1 MMKKGII
8 IKVIG
13 GFYDVKLDDD
23 VLRCNARGKFRK
35 DGIIPMVGDKV
46 EVNTKDAVI
55 ETIMPRKNQFRR
67 PLVSNIDYL
76 GIVVSV
82 NNPQPDL
89 LLVDKLMLSA
99 AVNSVESFI
108 IINKIDL
115 AESQAEIEYIK
126 DEYKL
131 SGCTVLY
138 ISCRDGTGVD
148 ELKNELGSGITV
160 FAGQSGVGK
169 SSLIN
174 RLYPCQTREVG
185 DISGKGRRGRHT
197 TRSVE
202 LLVMSDKKM
211 IVDTPGFS
219 ALGVDLMLPQEV
231 QNYYNEFI
239 PYISECRSLGCMH
252 NKEPDCAVKDAVNR
266 GELPKGRYERYI
278 RIIETI
284 DEERRKQRW

>member
-8 IKVIG
+8 IKGIG

-174 RLYPCQTREVG
+174 RLYPCQT
-185 DISGKGRRGRHT
+185 GKWGYKRKRPEGRHT

-219 ALGVDLMLPQEV
+219 AWVL
-231 QNYYNEFI
+231 I
-239 PYISECRSLGCMH
+239 
-252 NKEPDCAVKDAVNR
+252 
-266 GELPKGRYERYI
+266 
-278 RIIETI
+278 
-284 DEERRKQRW
+284 

>member
-1 MMKKGII
+1 MKKGII
-8 IKVIG
+8 IKGIG

-239 PYISECRSLGCMH
+239 PYICECRYLGCMH

>member
-8 IKVIG
+8 IKGIG

-185 DISGKGRRGRHT
+185 DISAKGRRGRHT

-239 PYISECRSLGCMH
+239 PYICECRYLGCMH

-284 DEERRKQRW
+284 DEERRKQQW

>member
-1 MMKKGII
+1 M
-8 IKVIG
+8 
-13 GFYDVKLDDD
+13 FYGVM
-23 VLRCNARGKFRK
+23 RGKFRK

-148 ELKNELGSGITV
+148 ELKNELGSG
-160 FAGQSGVGK
+160 
-169 SSLIN
+169 
-174 RLYPCQTREVG
+174 
-185 DISGKGRRGRHT
+185 
-197 TRSVE
+197 
-202 LLVMSDKKM
+202 
-211 IVDTPGFS
+211 
-219 ALGVDLMLPQEV
+219 
-231 QNYYNEFI
+231 
-239 PYISECRSLGCMH
+239 
-252 NKEPDCAVKDAVNR
+252 
-266 GELPKGRYERYI
+266 
-278 RIIETI
+278 
-284 DEERRKQRW
+284 

>member
-8 IKVIG
+8 IKGIG

-239 PYISECRSLGCMH
+239 PYICECRYLGCMH

>member
-1 MMKKGII
+1 MKKGII
-8 IKVIG
+8 IKGIG

-174 RLYPCQTREVG
+174 RLSPCQTREVG

-239 PYISECRSLGCMH
+239 PYICECRYLGCMH